1 MAEAKQ
7 TIGQE
12 AAQRLYD
19 LALDYAQ
26 RALEAQS
33 DLIREFEGAALPSMR
48 WVGAVLVDDDDDEH
62 LILQADGHFAGR
74 ALDDDT
80 GHWEHISSPDD
91 VADHYDPVDLFT
103 DLADAIAEMYPGLDT
118 RDDEG
123 TEPADGRPDKRGKVA
138 ARPPEPVGLDIWS
151 DAPPETAATPPGSWE
166 TAPYDWSAYEGAPA
180 DAASARVDAAAAA
193 VDASSEAVDA
203 SSAAVDRSSAAVD
216 GSSAAVD
223 RSVAGVDRPAA
234 GVDAST
240 VDPAAPRMEQVRVL
254 EDLMKAGVMTKAQFE
269 AAKAKLQAR

>member
-1 MAEAKQ
+1 MSDAKE

-33 DLIREFEGAALPSMR
+33 DLIRDFEAAALPSMR

-74 ALDDDT
+74 AVDDDT
-80 GHWEHISSPDD
+80 GQWEHISSPDD

-118 RDDEG
+118 RDGQGMAPAPGGLD
-123 TEPADGRPDKRGKVA
+123 EPAKA
-138 ARPPEPVGLDIWS
+138 ADRPPAPVGLEIWS
-151 DAPPETAATPPGSWE
+151 DAPPEREVSAPARWE
-166 TAPYDWSAYEGAPA
+166 TAPYDWSADEGPPT
-180 DAASARVDAAAAA
+180 DEASASVDAAAAA
-193 VDASSEAVDA
+193 IDA

-216 GSSAAVD
+216 ASSSAVDRSSAAVD
-223 RSVAGVDRPAA
+223 RSSAAVDASS
-234 GVDAST
+234 VDAST
-240 VDPAAPRMEQVRVL
+240 IDPAAPNQEQVRVL
-254 EDLMKAGVMTKAQFE
+254 EDLMKAGVMTKEQFE
-269 AAKAKLQAR
+269 AAKAKLRAR